1 MNTLSVGP
9 AADTAARAN
18 TPAVRSTPEKA
29 VVEQAKV
36 DQTTEPVD
44 KEPVENRVVEDV
56 KSATANRAEEDKT
69 TDPAE
74 DLNQRLA
81 EFLDQ
86 NKLENSQ
93 LKIEVAPDKS
103 SYVYKFLDPESGEVV
118 RQFPAEEVVERL
130 EQEAAKENAK
140 EKGNIIDSLI

>member
-1 MNTLSVGP
+1 MNTLSVGS
-9 AADTAARAN
+9 ATDSAARAN
-18 TPAVRSTPEKA
+18 TPAIRSAPDKA
-29 VVEQAKV
+29 VSEQAKV

-44 KEPVENRVVEDV
+44 KEPVENRVVEDA
-56 KSATANRAEEDKT
+56 KSAQANRAEEEK
-69 TDPAE
+69 PADE
-74 DLNQRLA
+74 LNQRLA
-81 EFLDQ
+81 EFLDE

-103 SYVYKFLDPESGEVV
+103 SYVYKFLNPETGEVV

-130 EQEAAKENAK
+130 EQEAAQ